1 MAVFSGKGLVVKFG
15 SDTLTHVR
23 SASVTS
29 AINMVDITAAADTFR
44 GQLTTVTSFES
55 TVEMLY
61 DDTTDL
67 FDAELSVG
75 TTGTLIVNPEG
86 IASGAIKISGTA
98 FVTGVQFSAPYDGLV
113 VASVSFSGNSALTVG
128 VNP

>member
-44 GQLTTVTSFES
+44 GQLTTVTSFEA

-67 FDAELSVG
+67 FDTELAPG
-75 TTGTLIVNPEG
+75 TSGTLIVNPEG
-86 IASGAIKISGTA
+86 IANGSIKISGTA

>member
-1 MAVFSGKGLVVKFG
+1 MAVFSGKALVVKFG
-15 SDTLTHVR
+15 ADTLTHVR

-44 GQLTTVTSFES
+44 GQITTVTSFEA

-67 FDAELSVG
+67 FDTELAPG
-75 TTGTLIVNPEG
+75 TSGALIVNPEG

-98 FVTGVQFSAPYDGLV
+98 FVTSVQFSAPYDGLV
-113 VASVSFSGNSALTVG
+113 VASVSLSGNSALTIG
-128 VNP
+128 TNA

>member
-44 GQLTTVTSFES
+44 GQITTVTSFEA

-67 FDAELSVG
+67 FDTELAPG
-75 TTGTLIVNPEG
+75 TSQTLIVNPEG

-98 FVTGVQFSAPYDGLV
+98 IVTSVQFSAPYDGLV
-113 VASVSFSGNSALTVG
+113 VASVSLSGNSALTVST
-128 VNP
+128 NT

>member
-29 AINMVDITAAADTFR
+29 AINTVEITAAADTFR
-44 GQLTTVTSFES
+44 GILTTVTSFEAS
-55 TVEMLY
+55 VEMLY

-67 FDAELSVG
+67 FDTELAVG
-75 TTGTLIVNPEG
+75 ASQTLIVNPEG
-86 IASGAIKISGTA
+86 IASGAIKMSGTA
-98 FVTGVQFSAPYDGLV
+98 IVSGVEFSAPYDGLV
-113 VASVSFSGNSALTVG
+113 VASVSFTGNSALTIG
-128 VNP
+128 TNA

>member
-44 GQLTTVTSFES
+44 GQLTTVTSFEA

-67 FDAELSVG
+67 FDTELAPG
-75 TTGTLIVNPEG
+75 TSSTLIVNPEG
-86 IASGAIKISGTA
+86 VANGSIKISGTA

>member
-29 AINMVDITAAADTFR
+29 AINMVDITAAADNFR
-44 GQLTTVTSFES
+44 GQLATVTSFEA

-67 FDAELSVG
+67 FDTELAVG
-75 TTGTLIVNPEG
+75 TSGTLIVNPEG
-86 IASGAIKISGTA
+86 IANGAIKISGTA

>member
-44 GQLTTVTSFES
+44 GQITTVTSFEA

-67 FDAELSVG
+67 FDTELAPG
-75 TTGTLIVNPEG
+75 TSQTLIVNPEG
-86 IASGAIKISGTA
+86 VASGAIKISGTA
-98 FVTGVQFSAPYDGLV
+98 NVTGVQFSAPYDGLV
-113 VASVSFSGNSALTVG
+113 VASVSLSGNSALTIST
-128 VNP
+128 NA

>member
-44 GQLTTVTSFES
+44 GQLTTVTSFEA

-67 FDAELSVG
+67 FDTELAVG
-75 TTGTLIVNPEG
+75 TSGTLIVNPEG
-86 IASGAIKISGTA
+86 IANGSIKISGTA

>member
-29 AINMVDITAAADTFR
+29 AINTVEITAAADTFR
-44 GQLTTVTSFES
+44 GILTTVTSFEAS
-55 TVEMLY
+55 VEMLY

-67 FDAELSVG
+67 FDTELAVG
-75 TTGTLIVNPEG
+75 ASQTLIVNPEG
-86 IASGAIKISGTA
+86 VASGAIKLSGTA
-98 FVTGVQFSAPYDGLV
+98 IVSGVEFSAPYDGLV
-113 VASVSFSGNSALTVG
+113 VASVSFTGNSALTIG
-128 VNP
+128 TNA

>member
-67 FDAELSVG
+67 FDTELAPG
-75 TTGTLIVNPEG
+75 TSGTLIVNPEG
-86 IASGAIKISGTA
+86 IASGAIKITA
-98 FVTGVQFSAPYDGLV
+98 LPF
-113 VASVSFSGNSALTVG
+113 
-128 VNP
+128 

>member
-44 GQLTTVTSFES
+44 GQLTTVTSFEA

-67 FDAELSVG
+67 FDTELAVG
-75 TTGTLIVNPEG
+75 TSGALIVNPEG
-86 IASGAIKISGTA
+86 IANGSIKISGTA

>member
-29 AINMVDITAAADTFR
+29 AINTVDITAAADTFR
-44 GQLTTVTSFES
+44 GILTTVTSFEAS
-55 TVEMLY
+55 VEMLY
-61 DDTTDL
+61 DDTSDL
-67 FDAELSVG
+67 FDTELAVG
-75 TTGTLIVNPEG
+75 ASQTLIVNPEG

-98 FVTGVQFSAPYDGLV
+98 IVSNVEFSAPYDGLV
-113 VASVSFSGNSALTVG
+113 VASVSFTGNSALTIG
-128 VNP
+128 TNA

>member
-44 GQLTTVTSFES
+44 GQLTTVTSFEA

-67 FDAELSVG
+67 FDTELAPG
-75 TTGTLIVNPEG
+75 TSALLIVNPEG
-86 IASGAIKISGTA
+86 IAAGAIKISGTA
-98 FVTGVQFSAPYDGLV
+98 FVTGVQFSAPYDGVV
-113 VASVSFSGNSALTVG
+113 VASVSLSGNSALTIAT
-128 VNP
+128 N